1 MLKIKNLCSFDF
13 YILFLSVIYRIIV
26 NSKESIIED
35 AELEELDE
43 RIIRKIETY
52 IDEKLKPILEK
63 VKIKKDYYE
72 MSFL

>member
-1 MLKIKNLCSFDF
+1 MLKIRNLCSFNL
-13 YILFLSVIYRIIV
+13 YILFLSAVYRIIV

-43 RIIRKIETY
+43 RIIRKIESY